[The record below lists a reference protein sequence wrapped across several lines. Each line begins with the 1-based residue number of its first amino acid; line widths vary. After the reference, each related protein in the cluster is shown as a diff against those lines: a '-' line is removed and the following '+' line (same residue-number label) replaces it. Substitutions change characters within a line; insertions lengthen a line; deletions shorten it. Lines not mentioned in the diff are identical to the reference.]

1 MSRIAN
7 ADSSRRALPSRP
19 QPSKLYN
26 KVALVNKP
34 FRKIAKTII
43 SQTSGNFYR
52 ADLQHGEAACLAL
65 WHLRLHAG
73 SCAMQK
79 ESGAV
84 QRERCCAESWVPG
97 AVPCRELAGAGCWV
111 QGAVSCTELGGQEL
125 GACRGSCR
133 AGGYAVPIAVPY
145 SRAA

>member
-1 MSRIAN
+1 VSRIAN

-65 WHLRLHAG
+65 RHLRLHAG

-84 QRERCCAESWVPG
+84 QRERRCAESWVPG

-111 QGAVSCTELGGQEL
+111 QGAVSCTEL
-125 GACRGSCR
+125 AVRSWAR
-133 AGGYAVPIAVPY
+133 AGEAAVQGATPC
-145 SRAA
+145 R